1 MSAKA
6 YPQPNP
12 STPFSTFP
20 ACRTGRHS
28 PLSLVKGSHEY
39 HGQLHQLTSLSWHIA
54 FTALWNGEQF
64 SSVEIERAQELI
76 KEYLKQQ
83 PGPRKA
89 YIELAQRVL
98 LARQYILTHPGAF
111 APIPSQ
117 WFSPANKNGFAGTQR
132 WLASLEETRKARPLY
147 RQALKAFPEAIW
159 ETTQSANAKDFH
171 YWRSYFAQNNE
182 QSLLNLFL
190 ATVANCRF

>member
-1 MSAKA
+1 MLAKA

-12 STPFSTFP
+12 STPFSTF
-20 ACRTGRHS
+20 HS

>member
-76 KEYLKQQ
+76 KEYIKQQ
-83 PGPRKA
+83 PNPRKA

-147 RQALKAFPEAIW
+147 RQVLKAFPEAIW
-159 ETTQSANAKDFH
+159 ETAQSANAKDFH